1 LQNFEDYQV
10 FAITLSDDYV
20 EDYFSFKVNIKDEY
34 IKDIFIFLPSKIRN
48 SYRENNNSYSNNITK
63 PSIVNEKKS
72 SAKVSLEQ
80 SFVEEDLKNKNE
92 EEEQIIQGSEITTVW
107 SMAKAIKGNND
118 DVSIYQVMWSLYLGN
133 KEAFINENINLV
145 RKDIDIMVP
154 SISDISD
161 VSYQIA
167 KDSIVK
173 MNESFTNNF
182 SNSAKSLLVLTAPK
196 TIENNNDIEPNITSD
211 ELENISIDQP
221 SNPKDIIEQ
230 NTKQLS
236 LEVDNKTLDDLVET
250 NNNEGLSNEVNS
262 GFDLFDLLF
271 IALISLASGILL
283 ALIFIYLRN
292 IKNSK
297 TIQYDFEE
305 APDDDSNFSPMPSG
319 LSIENDKNQQKLDLA
334 ITYIEMKD
342 FENATKLLKDILNNC
357 NEEDMKISAKN
368 LLDKIN

>member
-1 LQNFEDYQV
+1 
-10 FAITLSDDYV
+10 
-20 EDYFSFKVNIKDEY
+20 
-34 IKDIFIFLPSKIRN
+34 
-48 SYRENNNSYSNNITK
+48 
-63 PSIVNEKKS
+63 
-72 SAKVSLEQ
+72 
-80 SFVEEDLKNKNE
+80 
-92 EEEQIIQGSEITTVW
+92 
-107 SMAKAIKGNND
+107 M
-118 DVSIYQVMWSLYLGN
+118 
-133 KEAFINENINLV
+133 
-145 RKDIDIMVP
+145 
-154 SISDISD
+154 
-161 VSYQIA
+161 
-167 KDSIVK
+167 
-173 MNESFTNNF
+173 
-182 SNSAKSLLVLTAPK
+182 VLTAPK

-211 ELENISIDQP
+211 KPENISIDQP

-230 NTKQLS
+230 NTKQLL

-250 NNNEGLSNEVNS
+250 NNNEGLSNEFNS

-297 TIQYDFEE
+297 SIQYDFEE

-319 LSIENDKNQQKLDLA
+319 LSIENDENQQKLDLA

-357 NEEDMKISAKN
+357 NEEDMKIAAKN